1 MRKTKKQ
8 VLVIVIAAV
17 ALFTACQHNK
27 GEQASNKSEAKAT
40 WMKIEPQDIENPI
53 HLFAERHVAIATGQG
68 DSVNAMTVSHGSIG
82 QLWHRPVV
90 SIYISSSRY
99 THELLM
105 NNEYFTVNAF
115 PEECDS
121 VLQYLGTHCGRDG
134 DKLSAAGLTLERT
147 GLGNL
152 TFREANLV
160 IECRKIYAE
169 PFVRERL
176 DSTALSMLSN
186 GTGMHTMFV
195 GEIVNVMQRK

>member
-121 VLQYLGTHCGRDG
+121 ALQYLGTHSGREG

-147 GLGNL
+147 GLGNP

-169 PFVRERL
+169 PFLRERL

-195 GEIVNVMQRK
+195 GEIVNIMERK

>member
-1 MRKTKKQ
+1 MKKQ
-8 VLVIVIAAV
+8 VLMIAIAAV
-17 ALFTACQHNK
+17 ALFTACQQNK
-27 GEQASNKSEAKAT
+27 GEQAASKSETKPT
-40 WMKIEPQDIENPI
+40 WTKIEPQDIENPI

-82 QLWHRPVV
+82 Q
-90 SIYISSSRY
+90 Y

-121 VLQYLGTHCGRDG
+121 VLQYLGTHSGRDG

-147 GLGNL
+147 ELGNP

-195 GEIVNVMQRK
+195 GEIVNVMERK

>member
-53 HLFAERHVAIATGQG
+53 LLFAERHVAIATGQG

-82 QLWHRPVV
+82 QLWRRPVI

-115 PEECDS
+115 PKECDS
-121 VLQYLGTHCGRDG
+121 ALQYLGTHSGRDG

-147 GLGNL
+147 ELGNP
-152 TFREANLV
+152 TFHEANLV

-169 PFVRERL
+169 PFLRERL

-195 GEIVNVMQRK
+195 GEIVNVMERK

>member
-53 HLFAERHVAIATGQG
+53 LLFAERHVAIATGQG

-82 QLWHRPVV
+82 QLWRRPVI

-115 PEECDS
+115 PKECDS
-121 VLQYLGTHCGRDG
+121 ALQYLGTHSGRDG

-147 GLGNL
+147 ELGNP

-169 PFVRERL
+169 PFLRERL

-195 GEIVNVMQRK
+195 GEIVNIMERK

>member
-121 VLQYLGTHCGRDG
+121 VLQYLGTHSGRDG

>member
-115 PEECDS
+115 PEGYDS
-121 VLQYLGTHCGRDG
+121 VLQYLGTHSGRDG
-134 DKLSAAGLTLERT
+134 DKLSAAGLTQERT
-147 GLGNL
+147 ELGNP
-152 TFREANLV
+152 TFREASLV

-195 GEIVNVMQRK
+195 GEIVNVMERK

>member
-1 MRKTKKQ
+1 MRKMKKQ
-8 VLVIVIAAV
+8 VLMIAIAAV
-17 ALFTACQHNK
+17 ALFAACQ
-27 GEQASNKSEAKAT
+27 QNKSEQTAT
-40 WMKIEPQDIENPI
+40 KNETETAWTKIEPQDIENPI
-53 HLFAERHVAIATGQG
+53 RLFAERHVAIATGQG
-68 DSVNAMTVSHGSIG
+68 DTVNAMTVSHGSIG
-82 QLWHRPVV
+82 QLWRRPVV

-99 THELLM
+99 THELLT

-121 VLQYLGTHCGRDG
+121 ALQYLGTHSGRDG
-134 DKLSAAGLTLERT
+134 DKLSAARLTLERT
-147 GLGNL
+147 GLGNP
-152 TFREANLV
+152 TFSEANLV

>member
-1 MRKTKKQ
+1 MKKQ
-8 VLVIVIAAV
+8 VLMIAIATV
-17 ALFTACQHNK
+17 ALFAACQQNK
-27 GEQASNKSEAKAT
+27 GEQAAT
-40 WMKIEPQDIENPI
+40 ENATEPTWAKIEPQDIENPI

-115 PEECDS
+115 PEGYDS
-121 VLQYLGTHCGRDG
+121 VLQYLGTHSGRDG
-134 DKLSAAGLTLERT
+134 DKLSAAGLTQERT
-147 GLGNL
+147 ELGNP
-152 TFREANLV
+152 TFREASLV

-186 GTGMHTMFV
+186 GTDMHTMFV
-195 GEIVNVMQRK
+195 GEIVNVMERK

>member
-1 MRKTKKQ
+1 MKKQ
-8 VLVIVIAAV
+8 VLMIALAAV
-17 ALFTACQHNK
+17 ALFTACQQNK
-27 GEQASNKSEAKAT
+27 GEQAASKSETKTT
-40 WMKIEPQDIENPI
+40 WTKIEPQDIENPI
-53 HLFAERHVAIATGQG
+53 HLFAERHVAIATGKG

-115 PEECDS
+115 PDECDS
-121 VLQYLGTHCGRDG
+121 VLQYLGTHSGRDG

-147 GLGNL
+147 ELGNP
-152 TFREANLV
+152 TFREANLI

-195 GEIVNVMQRK
+195 GEIVNIMEK

>member
-1 MRKTKKQ
+1 MRKMKKQ
-8 VLVIVIAAV
+8 ALMIAIAAI
-17 ALFTACQHNK
+17 ALFTACQQNK
-27 GEQASNKSEAKAT
+27 GEQAASKSETKAT
-40 WMKIEPQDIENPI
+40 WAKIEPQDIENPI

-115 PEECDS
+115 PDECDS
-121 VLQYLGTHCGRDG
+121 ALQYLGTHSGRDG

-147 GLGNL
+147 ELGNP

-169 PFVRERL
+169 PFVRESL

-186 GTGMHTMFV
+186 GTGMHTMFA
-195 GEIVNVMQRK
+195 GEIVNVMERK

>member
-53 HLFAERHVAIATGQG
+53 LLFAERHVAIATGQG

-82 QLWHRPVV
+82 QLWRRPVI

-115 PEECDS
+115 PENVTVHSSILAPIADVMVTNC
-121 VLQYLGTHCGRDG
+121 LL
-134 DKLSAAGLTLERT
+134 
-147 GLGNL
+147 
-152 TFREANLV
+152 
-160 IECRKIYAE
+160 
-169 PFVRERL
+169 L
-176 DSTALSMLSN
+176 D
-186 GTGMHTMFV
+186 
-195 GEIVNVMQRK
+195 

>member
-1 MRKTKKQ
+1 MKKQ
-8 VLVIVIAAV
+8 VLMIAIATV
-17 ALFTACQHNK
+17 ALFAACQQNK
-27 GEQASNKSEAKAT
+27 GEQAASKSETKST
-40 WMKIEPQDIENPI
+40 RTKIEPQDIENPI
-53 HLFAERHVAIATGQG
+53 HLFAERHVAIATGKG

-115 PEECDS
+115 PEGCDS
-121 VLQYLGTHCGRDG
+121 VLQYLGTHSGRDG

-147 GLGNL
+147 ELGNP

-169 PFVRERL
+169 PFVRESL
-176 DSTALSMLSN
+176 DTTALSMLSN

-195 GEIVNVMQRK
+195 GEIVNVMERK

>member
-1 MRKTKKQ
+1 M
-8 VLVIVIAAV
+8 IAIAAI
-17 ALFTACQHNK
+17 ALFTACQQNK
-27 GEQASNKSEAKAT
+27 GEQAASKSETKAT
-40 WMKIEPQDIENPI
+40 WTKIEPQDIENPI

-82 QLWHRPVV
+82 QLWRRPVI

-115 PEECDS
+115 PGECDS
-121 VLQYLGTHCGRDG
+121 ALQYLGTHSGRDG
-134 DKLSAAGLTLERT
+134 NKLSAAASTLERT
-147 GLGNL
+147 GRGNP